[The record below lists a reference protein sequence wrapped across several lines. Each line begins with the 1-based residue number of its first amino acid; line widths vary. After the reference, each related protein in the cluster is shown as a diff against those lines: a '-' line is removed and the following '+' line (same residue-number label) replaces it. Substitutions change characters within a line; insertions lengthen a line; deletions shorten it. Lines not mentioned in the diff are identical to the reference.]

1 MFQILR
7 NAWKIADLRKKIL
20 FTLLILLI
28 FRIGSAITVPF
39 VDAELV
45 RNAAN
50 GTTEGFMS
58 YLTLMSGG
66 GFSNASIFALSIT
79 PYINASIIIQLLT
92 VAIPVLER
100 WSKEGESGRK
110 KLGQL
115 TRYGTGILGLMLG
128 IAYYFMLRNQ
138 QYGTQTGALMGA
150 ARGTG
155 FAAWFAAIVIIL
167 CFTAGS
173 CLMMWLGEQINEKG
187 IGNGIS
193 MLLFAGILSRIP
205 IGGITL
211 WSYFWEMGIS
221 PIVSG
226 KGQTANFWNVGLAL
240 LVVVLFLAMIGFIVF
255 MSDAER
261 RIPVQYAKK
270 VVGRKMYGGQSTH
283 MPIKVNMSGVM
294 PIILAVSI
302 LSLPSILGTFIPP
315 KAGSAWEGF
324 VNAFN
329 QNSWLYIVLYALL
342 IVGFAFFYVTIQ
354 YNPVEMANNLRKNG
368 GAIPGQRPGKPTS
381 DYIKRVL
388 NKVTFIGALF
398 LGVVALFPSV
408 FGKIT
413 NFQGGLTI
421 GGTSVMIVVGVA
433 LETVQQIESQMMMRH
448 YKGFL
453 D

>member
-7 NAWKIADLRKKIL
+7 NAWKITDLRKKIL
-20 FTLLILLI
+20 FTVFILLI
-28 FRIGSAITVPF
+28 FRVGSAITVPF
-39 VDAELV
+39 VDVNTLQ
-45 RNAAN
+45 NAVSGQSN
-50 GTTEGFMS
+50 DFMS

-92 VAIPVLER
+92 VAIPYLER
-100 WSKEGESGRK
+100 LSKEGESGRK
-110 KLGQL
+110 KLAQY
-115 TRYGTGILGLMLG
+115 TRYSTVGLGLMLG
-128 IAYYFMLRNQ
+128 IAYYFMVKNQ
-138 QYGTQTGALMGA
+138 YNALSAGA
-150 ARGTG
+150 RSG
-155 FAAWFAAIVIIL
+155 FGEWFAAIVIIL

-173 CLMMWLGEQINEKG
+173 SLMMWLGEQINEKG

-205 IGGITL
+205 VG
-211 WSYFWEMGIS
+211 
-221 PIVSG
+221 
-226 KGQTANFWNVGLAL
+226 ANFLWQNFWTMGVKQVVDGQSSGIWNAVIVILVLA
-240 LVVVLFLAMIGFIVF
+240 LFLAMIGFIVF
-255 MSDAER
+255 MTDAER

-302 LSLPSILGTFIPP
+302 LSLPSILVTFFGEPEKP
-315 KAGSAWEGF
+315 LWQAVVG
-324 VNAFN
+324 AFA
-329 QNSWLYIVLYALL
+329 QDSWFYIILYALM

-368 GAIPGQRPGKPTS
+368 GAIPGQRPGKPTA
-381 DYIKRVL
+381 DFIKRVL

-398 LGVVALFPSV
+398 LGIVALFPSV
-408 FGKIT
+408 FGKLTGIY
-413 NFQGGLTI
+413 GLTI

>member
-20 FTLLILLI
+20 FTVFILLI
-28 FRIGSAITVPF
+28 FRVGSAITVPF
-39 VDAELV
+39 VDTAVL
-45 RNAAN
+45 ASQMKAN
-50 GTTEGFMS
+50 TSDFMG
-58 YLTLMSGG
+58 YLSMMSGG
-66 GFSNASIFALSIT
+66 GFSNASLFALSIT

-92 VAIPVLER
+92 VAIPYLENL
-100 WSKEGESGRK
+100 SKEGEAGRR
-110 KLGQL
+110 KLGQF
-115 TRYGTGILGLMLG
+115 TRYGTVILGLMLG
-128 IAYYFMLRNQ
+128 VAYYFMVRNQ
-138 QYGTQTGALMGA
+138 YNAL
-150 ARGTG
+150 T
-155 FAAWFAAIVIIL
+155 FAANQPGFGRWFAAIVIVL

-173 CLMMWLGEQINEKG
+173 ALMMWLGEQINEKG

-205 IGGITL
+205 AGADFL
-211 WSYFWEMGIS
+211 W
-221 PIVSG
+221 
-226 KGQTANFWNVGLAL
+226 KNFWNAGLKQVIDGQSSQIWNAVIVIAIL
-240 LVVVLFLAMIGFIVF
+240 ALFLAMIGFIVF

-302 LSLPSILGTFIPP
+302 LSLPSILVTFFGEPEKP
-315 KAGSAWEGF
+315 FWQGVVG
-324 VNAFN
+324 AFA
-329 QNSWLYIVLYALL
+329 QDSWFYIILYALM

-368 GAIPGQRPGKPTS
+368 GAIPGQRPGKPTAEF
-381 DYIKRVL
+381 IKRVL

-408 FGKIT
+408 FGKLT
-413 NFQGGLTI
+413 NIYGLTI
-421 GGTSVMIVVGVA
+421 GGTSIMIVVGVA

>member
-7 NAWKIADLRKKIL
+7 NAWKITDLRKKIL
-20 FTLLILLI
+20 FTVFILLI
-28 FRIGSAITVPF
+28 FRVGSSITVPF
-39 VDAELV
+39 VDTAYL
-45 RNAAN
+45 AN
-50 GTTEGFMS
+50 QMKASTNDFMG
-58 YLTLMSGG
+58 YLTMMSGG
-66 GFSNASIFALSIT
+66 GFSNASLFALSIT

-92 VAIPVLER
+92 VAIPALER
-100 WSKEGESGRK
+100 LSKEGEAGRK
-110 KLGQL
+110 KLGQY
-115 TRYGTGILGLMLG
+115 TRYGTVILGLMLG
-128 IAYYFMLRNQ
+128 IAYYFMVRNQ
-138 QYGTQTGALMGA
+138 FGALTHA
-150 ARGTG
+150 ADQPG
-155 FAAWFAAIVIIL
+155 FGRWFAAIVIIL

-173 CLMMWLGEQINEKG
+173 SLMMWLGEQINEKG

-205 IGGITL
+205 VG
-211 WSYFWEMGIS
+211 
-221 PIVSG
+221 
-226 KGQTANFWNVGLAL
+226 ANFLWRNFWDAGLKPAISGEAGGSQGIWNAVIVILILA
-240 LVVVLFLAMIGFIVF
+240 LFLAMIGFIVF

-302 LSLPSILGTFIPP
+302 LSLPSILVTFLGEPTP
-315 KAGSAWEGF
+315 GGFWAAVAG
-324 VNAFN
+324 AF
-329 QNSWLYIVLYALL
+329 QQDSWFYIILYALM
-342 IVGFAFFYVTIQ
+342 IIGFAFFYVTIQ

-368 GAIPGQRPGKPTS
+368 GAIPGQRPGKPTA
-381 DYIKRVL
+381 DFIKRVL

-408 FGKIT
+408 FGKLTGIT
-413 NFQGGLTI
+413 GLTI
-421 GGTSVMIVVGVA
+421 GGTSIMIVVGVA

>member
-7 NAWKIADLRKKIL
+7 NAWKITDLRKKIL
-20 FTLLILLI
+20 FTVFILLI
-28 FRIGSAITVPF
+28 FRVGSAITVPF
-39 VDAELV
+39 VDTAELA
-45 RNAAN
+45 RQMGSSSND
-50 GTTEGFMS
+50 FMG
-58 YLTLMSGG
+58 YLSMMSGG
-66 GFSNASIFALSIT
+66 GFSNASLFALSIT
-79 PYINASIIIQLLT
+79 PYINASIILQLLT
-92 VAIPVLER
+92 VAIPALER
-100 WSKEGESGRK
+100 LSKEGEAGRK
-110 KLGQL
+110 KLGQY
-115 TRYGTGILGLMLG
+115 TRYATVILGLMLG
-128 IAYYFMLRNQ
+128 IAYYFMVKNQ
-138 QYGTQTGALMGA
+138 FGALSTA
-150 ARGTG
+150 AAYGTG
-155 FAAWFAAIVIIL
+155 FARWFAAIVIVL

-173 CLMMWLGEQINEKG
+173 ALMMWLGEQINEKG

-205 IGGITL
+205 VGANFL
-211 WSYFWEMGIS
+211 W
-221 PIVSG
+221 
-226 KGQTANFWNVGLAL
+226 KNFWNAGLKQVFDGQSKAIWNAVIVIAILAL
-240 LVVVLFLAMIGFIVF
+240 FLLMIGFIVF

-302 LSLPSILGTFIPP
+302 LSLPSILVTFLGEP
-315 KAGSAWEGF
+315 KR
-324 VNAFN
+324 AFW
-329 QNSWLYIVLYALL
+329 QAVTGAFAQDSWFYIILYALM

-368 GAIPGQRPGKPTS
+368 GAIPGQRPGKPTA
-381 DYIKRVL
+381 DFIKRVL

-408 FGKIT
+408 FGKLTGIT
-413 NFQGGLTI
+413 GLTI
-421 GGTSVMIVVGVA
+421 GGTSIMIVVGVA
-433 LETVQQIESQMMMRH
+433 LETVQQMESQMMMRH